1 MPFNFNLIKGKHNM
15 SIIQLKDANNIPI
28 EKLTDWGTPKTIGEP
43 TCHLNGLQIIE
54 NQDGSEG
61 GIWECTPGK
70 FTREIMQAELTTFLK
85 GHAIFH
91 PEDGDPIEIKA
102 GDVLFFPEN
111 SKGTWE
117 IIETVRKA
125 YLCYNINK
133 EATT

>member
-1 MPFNFNLIKGKHNM
+1 MAIT
-15 SIIQLKDANNIPI
+15 QLKHCNIIPV
-28 EKLTDWGTPKTIGEP
+28 EQLDDWGPVPQPLGEPISQLAGVIIGE
-43 TCHLNGLQIIE
+43 NE
-54 NQDGSEG
+54 DGSEG

-70 FTREIMQAELTTFLK
+70 FIREIMQAELTTFLK

-91 PEDGDPIEIKA
+91 PEEGEPVEIKA

-125 YLCYNINK
+125 YLCYNLK
-133 EATT
+133 T

>member
-1 MPFNFNLIKGKHNM
+1 M
-15 SIIQLKDANNIPI
+15 SIIQLNDANNIPT
-28 EKLTDWGTPKTIGEP
+28 EKLDDWGTPKTIGEP
-43 TCHLNGLQIIE
+43 ICHLNGLQIIE
-54 NQDGSEG
+54 NKDGSEG

-70 FTREIMQAELTTFLK
+70 FKREIMQAELTTFLK

-91 PEDGDPIEIKA
+91 PENVDPIEIKA

-133 EATT
+133 